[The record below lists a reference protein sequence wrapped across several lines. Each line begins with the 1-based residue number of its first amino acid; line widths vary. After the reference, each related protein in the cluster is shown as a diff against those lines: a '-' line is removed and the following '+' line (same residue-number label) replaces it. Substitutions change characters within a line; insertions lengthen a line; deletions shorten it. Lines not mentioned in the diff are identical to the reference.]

1 MAEEVGKTSRQ
12 TQIELTKQQI
22 LKETDAGKLDT
33 GLILRDI
40 KQTLV
45 ALARKQSGL
54 V

>member
-1 MAEEVGKTSRQ
+1 MIPPE
-12 TQIELTKQQI
+12 QIGRKQI
-22 LKETDAGKLDT
+22 LKETDASKLDT

-45 ALARKQSGL
+45 ALARKQLGS